1 MSSWGSE
8 ALTAPSLLFAAFRWG
23 FSSRRRMSLSA
34 MILASAGIAA
44 GVTALIVVL
53 GVMGG
58 LQQGY
63 IDSILEISSFHLRVS
78 LDKECPP
85 ETLEAIRSLP
95 GVSSA
100 IQFRETHLLATGP
113 SGSTLTLAVRALPA
127 TAERDDPSLAAALG
141 LPRKA
146 ALPQRGAIVLG
157 KEAAASLGVDPGA
170 ELELLGM
177 SQSAEEGILPI
188 KARTLVGSTF
198 SSGYYEFDAGLGF
211 VALEDSSSLTE
222 AFSSAGPTIGIKL
235 KDRFADH
242 RAAAAIAKV
251 LPAGS
256 ELLSWRDY
264 NRSFFGALR
273 TEKAMMMLL
282 VSLIFIVVG
291 INIFHAMRRVIASK
305 MTDIAVLKACG
316 ATDRDIR
323 LIFVFEGLAV
333 GLAGAAMGAA
343 LGLFLCANIN
353 GILEALAG
361 ILRSAAAALAS
372 LGLGSGSGDFRL
384 FSPSY
389 FYIDKIPVS
398 ISAPELLFIAAT
410 AIASTVLAALSAAS
424 KVSEAKPS
432 EVFRNE

>member
-1 MSSWGSE
+1 
-8 ALTAPSLLFAAFRWG
+8 LTAPSLLFAAFRWG

-63 IDSILEISSFHLRVS
+63 IDSILEISSFHLRAT
-78 LDKECPP
+78 LERDCPP
-85 ETLEAIRSLP
+85 ETLQAIRSLP

-100 IQFRETHLLATGP
+100 LQFKEAHLLATGP
-113 SGSTLTLAVRALPA
+113 SGSTLTLNVRALPMSS
-127 TAERDDPSLAAALG
+127 ERDDPALAKALG
-141 LPRKA
+141 LAEDAPLPR
-146 ALPQRGAIVLG
+146 RGALILG
-157 KEAAASLGVDPGA
+157 KEAAAYLGLDPGA
-170 ELELLGM
+170 EVELLGM
-177 SQSAEEGILPI
+177 SQSAEEGVVPI
-188 KARTLVGSTF
+188 KARMRTGPSF
-198 SSGYYEFDAGLGF
+198 SSGYYEFDSGLGF
-211 VALEDSSSLTE
+211 VALDDDSPLSG
-222 AFSSAGPTIGIKL
+222 AFSSASPTIGIKL
-235 KDRFADH
+235 KNRFDDYRSAK
-242 RAAAAIAKV
+242 AIAEL
-251 LPAGS
+251 LPPGS

-273 TEKAMMMLL
+273 TEKTMMMLL
-282 VSLIFIVVG
+282 ISLIFIVVG

-305 MTDIAVLKACG
+305 MADIAVLKACG
-316 ATDRDIR
+316 ATNRDIR
-323 LIFVFEGLAV
+323 LIFVTEGLTV
-333 GLAGAAMGAA
+333 GVAGAAVGAA
-343 LGLFLCANIN
+343 LGLLLCANIN
-353 GILEALAG
+353 AILETLAG
-361 ILRSAAAALAS
+361 VLRAGAGAFAS
-372 LGLGSGSGDFRL
+372 LGLGSGGGDYRL

-410 AIASTVLAALSAAS
+410 AIASTVLAAFSAAS

>member
-1 MSSWGSE
+1 M
-8 ALTAPSLLFAAFRWG
+8 TARSLLFAATRWG

-63 IDSILEISSFHLRVS
+63 IDSILEISSFHLRAS
-78 LDKECPP
+78 LGQECPP
-85 ETLEAIRSLP
+85 ATLEAIRSLP

-100 IQFRETHLLATGP
+100 LQFRETHLLATGP
-113 SGSTLTLAVRALPA
+113 SGATLTLNVRALPA
-127 TAERDDPSLAAALG
+127 GSERDDPSLFAALG
-141 LPRKA
+141 LPRRA
-146 ALPQRGAIVLG
+146 TLPQRGAIVLG
-157 KEAAASLGVDPGA
+157 KEAAASLGAEPGA
-170 ELELLGM
+170 EVELLGM
-177 SQSAEEGILPI
+177 SQSAEEGVVPV

-211 VALEDSSSLTE
+211 VALEEPSSLKE
-222 AFSSAGPTIGIKL
+222 AFASASPIIGIKL
-235 KDRFADH
+235 KNRYADY
-242 RAAAAIAKV
+242 RAAAAVAKV

-256 ELLSWRDY
+256 EILSWRDY

-323 LIFVFEGLAV
+323 LIFVIEGLAV
-333 GLAGAAMGAA
+333 GLAGAAAGAA
-343 LGLFLCANIN
+343 LGLSLCANIN
-353 GILEALAG
+353 GILEAMAG
-361 ILRSAAAALAS
+361 FLRSIAGALAS
-372 LGLGSGSGDFRL
+372 LGLGS
-384 FSPSY
+384 
-389 FYIDKIPVS
+389 
-398 ISAPELLFIAAT
+398 
-410 AIASTVLAALSAAS
+410 
-424 KVSEAKPS
+424 
-432 EVFRNE
+432 